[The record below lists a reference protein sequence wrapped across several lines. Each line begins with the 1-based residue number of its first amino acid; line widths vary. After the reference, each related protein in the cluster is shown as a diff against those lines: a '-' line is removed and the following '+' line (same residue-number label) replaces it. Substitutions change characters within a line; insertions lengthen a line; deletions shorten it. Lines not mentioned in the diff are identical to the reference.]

1 MNPMDP
7 RDQHTARY
15 EPGYQPGDYRDPGYG
30 QDRGYDRDR
39 GYGQPSGRGPD
50 RAYGQPSAY
59 GQEHGYGQSPA
70 YGQEH
75 GYDQASEYGQDA
87 GHGAYQHPERP
98 AGQPRS
104 RQEPDVNIGMFV
116 GGVIAAAVVTAL
128 AAWLCAWIIEI
139 ISTRVSES
147 GKLGVWN
154 PMAQDAYWF
163 AVVAFICA
171 LLGGVLWYLLRLGTP
186 SPELFFGWIVGILT
200 AAAVI
205 IPLALSSDLWV
216 GISTGVEHLVIG
228 LPIFSLVR
236 MVGAKSIVYR

>member
-1 MNPMDP
+1 MDP

-15 EPGYQPGDYRDPGYG
+15 EPGYQPGDYRDPGYS

-50 RAYGQPSAY
+50 RGYGQPSAY
-59 GQEHGYGQSPA
+59 GQDPGYGQSPA

-87 GHGAYQHPERP
+87 GHGGYQHSERP

>member
-1 MNPMDP
+1 MDP

-15 EPGYQPGDYRDPGYG
+15 EAGYQPGEYRDPGYG
-30 QDRGYDRDR
+30 QDRGYGQASGYGQDR
-39 GYGQPSGRGPD
+39 GYGQASG
-50 RAYGQPSAY
+50 YS
-59 GQEHGYGQSPA
+59 
-70 YGQEH
+70 
-75 GYDQASEYGQDA
+75 QAAEYGQDHRYDQVS
-87 GHGAYQHPERP
+87 GYDQDQGRGVYPPSESPHRQS
-98 AGQPRS
+98 RS

-139 ISTRVSES
+139 IATRVSES
-147 GKLGVWN
+147 GKFGVWN

-216 GISTGVEHLVIG
+216 GISTGIEHLVIG

-236 MVGAKSIVYR
+236 MVGAKSMVYR

>member
-15 EPGYQPGDYRDPGYG
+15 EPGYQPGNYRDPGYN
-30 QDRGYDRDR
+30 RDR
-39 GYGQPSGRGPD
+39 GYEQDSGYSPE
-50 RAYGQPSAY
+50 P
-59 GQEHGYGQSPA
+59 GYGQDLRYSQDSG
-70 YGQEH
+70 YGHGSGYGPDH
-75 GYDQASEYGQDA
+75 GYS
-87 GHGAYQHPERP
+87 AYESDRP
-98 AGQPRS
+98 ARRS
-104 RQEPDVNIGMFV
+104 RPQQGPDVNVGMFV

-139 ISTRVSES
+139 IATRVTES
-147 GKLGVWN
+147 GEFGVWS
-154 PMAQDAYWF
+154 PMSQDAYWF

-171 LLGGVLWYLLRLGTP
+171 LLAGVLWYLLRLGTP

-205 IPLALSSDLWV
+205 IPLALSSHLWV
-216 GISTGVEHLVIG
+216 GISTGIEHLVIG

-236 MVGAKSIVYR
+236 MVGAKSTVSAVEHGRPGSSRGA

>member
-1 MNPMDP
+1 MDP

-15 EPGYQPGDYRDPGYG
+15 EAGYQPGNYRDPGYG
-30 QDRGYDRDR
+30 QDHGYSQSPGQGRDP
-39 GYGQPSGRGPD
+39 GYGQGAGYGRESD
-50 RAYGQPSAY
+50 YSAY
-59 GQEHGYGQSPA
+59 QQSDHP
-70 YGQEH
+70 
-75 GYDQASEYGQDA
+75 DQQ
-87 GHGAYQHPERP
+87 
-98 AGQPRS
+98 RS
-104 RQEPDVNIGMFV
+104 RPPQGPEVNIGMFT

-139 ISTRVSES
+139 IATRVSES
-147 GKLGVWN
+147 GNFGVWN

-186 SPELFFGWIVGILT
+186 SPELFFSWIVGILT

-216 GISTGVEHLVIG
+216 GISTGIEHLVIG

-236 MVGAKSIVYR
+236 MVGAKSIVYP

>member
-1 MNPMDP
+1 MNP

-15 EPGYQPGDYRDPGYG
+15 EAGYQPGDYRDPGYG
-30 QDRGYDRDR
+30 QDRGNGRSSGYGQDR
-39 GYGQPSGRGPD
+39 GYSQAS
-50 RAYGQPSAY
+50 
-59 GQEHGYGQSPA
+59 GYGQD
-70 YGQEH
+70 H
-75 GYDQASEYGQDA
+75 GYAQDQGYAQDHRYDQASGYGQDQ
-87 GHGAYQHPERP
+87 GQGAYQHSERPER
-98 AGQPRS
+98 QPRS

-139 ISTRVSES
+139 IATRVSES
-147 GKLGVWN
+147 GKFGVWN

-216 GISTGVEHLVIG
+216 GISTGIEHLVIG
-228 LPIFSLVR
+228 LPILSLVR
-236 MVGAKSIVYR
+236 MVGAKTIVPR

>member
-1 MNPMDP
+1 MDP

-30 QDRGYDRDR
+30 QDRGYS
-39 GYGQPSGRGPD
+39 QPSGRGPARGYGQPAGYGQD
-50 RAYGQPSAY
+50 HGYGQPSPY
-59 GQEHGYGQSPA
+59 GQ
-70 YGQEH
+70 
-75 GYDQASEYGQDA
+75 DQASEYGQDA
-87 GHGAYQHPERP
+87 GPGAYQHSEPR
-98 AGQPRS
+98 GRQPRP

-116 GGVIAAAVVTAL
+116 GGVVAAAVVTAL

-139 ISTRVSES
+139 IATRVSES
-147 GKLGVWN
+147 GKFGVWN

-205 IPLALSSDLWV
+205 IPLALSSDLWI
-216 GISTGVEHLVIG
+216 GISTGIEHLVIG